1 MGFSGQG
8 YFLSLLTKLTFS
20 TILFALF
27 LPGNATKKL
36 SQMKNKLVL
45 AGILFALLFA
55 SSSCDTLA
63 QMDGSN
69 SATNN
74 NGTPSNTE
82 INSGIK
88 QALQI
93 GLEDGVKQVSAVN
106 GYFKNPLIKIMFPP
120 NAIKVENTLRDIGLG
135 SLCDKV
141 ELSLNRAAEDA
152 AKQATP
158 IFLNA
163 LKQMTLGDA
172 MNILT
177 GSDTAATAYFK
188 KTTASQLTAQFSP
201 IIAKSLDQANA
212 TKYWS
217 DVTTR
222 YNKIPFVKPVQTDLT
237 AYVTQQA
244 INGLF
249 VVIGQK
255 EKQIRENLGARTTP
269 LLQKVFG
276 YAQQINKQ

>member
-1 MGFSGQG
+1 M
-8 YFLSLLTKLTFS
+8 KK
-20 TILFALF
+20 LF
-27 LPGNATKKL
+27 LP
-36 SQMKNKLVL
+36 SVL
-45 AGILFALLFA
+45 LLAFFFCF
-55 SSSCDTLA
+55 SSCDTLG
-63 QMDGSN
+63 QISTGGIS
-69 SATNN
+69 N
-74 NGTPSNTE
+74 NGSTPTNSE
-82 INSGIK
+82 IGSGIR

-93 GLEDGVKQVSAVN
+93 GITDGVKQVSAVN
-106 GYFKNPLIKIMFPP
+106 GYFDNPMIRIVFPP
-120 NAIKVENTLRDIGLG
+120 AAAKVENTLRDIGLG

-141 ELSLNRAAEDA
+141 ELSLNRAAENA

-177 GSDTAATAYFK
+177 GPDTAATAYFK
-188 KTTASQLTAQFSP
+188 RTTTAQLAQQFRP
-201 IIAKSLDQANA
+201 IISSSLNQVNA

-217 DVTTR
+217 DVTNQ

-255 EKQIRENLGARTTP
+255 EKQIREQFSARTTP

-276 YAQQINKQ
+276 YAAKLNHQ

>member
-1 MGFSGQG
+1 
-8 YFLSLLTKLTFS
+8 
-20 TILFALF
+20 
-27 LPGNATKKL
+27 
-36 SQMKNKLVL
+36 MKNKLVL
-45 AGILFALLFA
+45 AGILFTLLFA

-63 QMDGSN
+63 QVDGSN
-69 SATNN
+69 TTTNN
-74 NGTPSNTE
+74 NGAPSNAE

-106 GYFKNPLIKIMFPP
+106 GYFGNPLIKIMFPP
-120 NAIKVENTLRDIGLG
+120 NAIKAEKTLRDLGLG

-177 GSDTAATAYFK
+177 GPDTAATAYFK
-188 KTTASQLTAQFSP
+188 RTTTSQLTAQFSP
-201 IIAKSLDQANA
+201 VIAKSLNQVNA

-217 DVTTR
+217 DVTTQ

-255 EKQIRENLGARTTP
+255 EKQIRGNLGARTTP

-276 YAQQINKQ
+276 YAQQLNK

>member
-1 MGFSGQG
+1 MRS
-8 YFLSLLTKLTFS
+8 KLVVT
-20 TILFALF
+20 FALF
-27 LPGNATKKL
+27 AFI
-36 SQMKNKLVL
+36 SAV
-45 AGILFALLFA
+45 
-55 SSSCDTLA
+55 SSCDTLG
-63 QMDGSN
+63 QMTG
-69 SATNN
+69 TNGVTTN
-74 NGTPSNTE
+74 NGTPSNSE

-88 QALQI
+88 QALQV
-93 GLEDGVKQVSAVN
+93 GVEGAVQQVSALN
-106 GYFKNPLIKIMFPP
+106 GYFDNPLIKIMFPP
-120 NAIKVENTLRDIGLG
+120 NAAKVEKTLRDIGLG
-135 SLCDKV
+135 SLCDKL

-172 MNILT
+172 TNILT
-177 GSDTAATAYFK
+177 GSDTAATAYFER
-188 KTTASQLTAQFSP
+188 TTTSQLTAQFSP
-201 IIAKSLDQANA
+201 VISKSLNQANA

-217 DVTTR
+217 DVTTQ
-222 YNKIPFVKPVQTDLT
+222 YNKIPFIKPVNTDLT

-255 EKQIRENLGARTTP
+255 EKQIRGQLGARTTP

-276 YAQQINKQ
+276 YAQKLNTK

>member
-1 MGFSGQG
+1 MKSPFAFGLVS
-8 YFLSLLTKLTFS
+8 
-20 TILFALF
+20 FALCF
-27 LPGNATKKL
+27 C
-36 SQMKNKLVL
+36 
-45 AGILFALLFA
+45 LF
-55 SSSCDTLA
+55 SCDTLQQA
-63 QMDGSN
+63 AGMGSVSTNDSTPTN
-69 SATNN
+69 S
-74 NGTPSNTE
+74 E

-93 GLEDGVKQVSAVN
+93 GVEDGVKQVSAVN
-106 GYFKNPLIKIMFPP
+106 GYFNNPLIKIMFPP
-120 NAIKVENTLRDIGLG
+120 NAVKVENTLRNIGLG

-172 MNILT
+172 MNVLT
-177 GSDTAATAYFK
+177 GPDTAATAYFRR
-188 KTTASQLTAQFSP
+188 TTTNQLTAQFRPVIS
-201 IIAKSLDQANA
+201 KSLNQANA
-212 TKYWS
+212 TKYWN
-217 DVTTR
+217 DVTTQ
-222 YNKIPFVKPVQTDLT
+222 YNKIPFVKPVNTDLT

-255 EKQIRENLGARTTP
+255 EKQIREQLGARTTP

-276 YAQQINKQ
+276 YASKLNHQ

>member
-1 MGFSGQG
+1 MRS
-8 YFLSLLTKLTFS
+8 KLVVTCA
-20 TILFALF
+20 LFAF
-27 LPGNATKKL
+27 ISA
-36 SQMKNKLVL
+36 V
-45 AGILFALLFA
+45 
-55 SSSCDTLA
+55 SSCDTLG
-63 QMDGSN
+63 QMTG
-69 SATNN
+69 TNGVTTN
-74 NGTPSNTE
+74 NGTPSNSE

-88 QALQI
+88 QALQV
-93 GLEDGVKQVSAVN
+93 GVEGAVQQVSALN
-106 GYFKNPLIKIMFPP
+106 GYFDNPLIKIMFPP
-120 NAIKVENTLRDIGLG
+120 NAAKVEKKLRDIGLG
-135 SLCDKV
+135 SLCDKL

-172 MNILT
+172 TNILT
-177 GSDTAATAYFK
+177 GSDTAATAYFER
-188 KTTASQLTAQFSP
+188 TTTSQLTAQFSP
-201 IIAKSLDQANA
+201 VISKSLNQANA

-217 DVTTR
+217 DVTTQ
-222 YNKIPFVKPVQTDLT
+222 YNKIPFIKPVNTDLT

-255 EKQIRENLGARTTP
+255 EKQIRGQLGARTTP

-276 YAQQINKQ
+276 YAQKLNTK